1 MRHLRISSIMPALT
15 MMAGLAL
22 TGATSLTSTVL
33 AADAEP
39 AAGAPGVAGAPN
51 QEYLDQKA
59 ELEKLVQQRDT
70 ELYELAFEPLA
81 MDEISLKDGLGNLTV
96 YSYLTF
102 RLRNEIKDATRSAIA
117 KPSRYNE
124 ILKSITEQHEYA
136 KVEGAKLSIDKV
148 EGAEGVIV
156 DRENLKSRTRKVN
169 ITVIAYNEH
178 GTRIHLLNEPV
189 GSGSHEN
196 FNFPD
201 YGERSSDAVFK
212 RVREEVEEVAQR
224 RLLTVD
230 EIRVKE
236 IPPYD
241 ASKRNEEGVAE
252 GEIFGVVLFNRLSV
266 YGKKI
271 TVEVRGLSNK
281 FRLRAPERKQQEVGN
296 YVESRYLRRVYT
308 IHYHRPGD
316 EFFRH
321 LDEFEMVKNG
331 WEWVNTFQR
340 LEQRKSMAYAKFF
353 LNNIT
358 DEKDVR
364 QEKVEEEVWQYYD
377 AVRADKP
384 DASSKLPDLKTTL
397 KNRDNTSGQ

>member
-15 MMAGLAL
+15 MIAGLVL
-22 TGATSLTSTVL
+22 TGATALTSTAF

-39 AAGAPGVAGAPN
+39 AAGAPGVAGALN

-70 ELYELAFEPLA
+70 ELYELAFEPLV
-81 MDEISLKDGLGNLTV
+81 MDEISLKDGLGNLHV

-148 EGAEGVIV
+148 DGPDGVIV
-156 DRENLKSRTRKVN
+156 DRGNLTSRTRKVN

-178 GTRIHLLNEPV
+178 GTRIHLLDEPI

-201 YGERSSDAVFK
+201 YGERSRDAVFK

-241 ASKRNEEGVAE
+241 ANKCNEEGVAE

-271 TVEVRGLSNK
+271 SVEVRGLSNK

-364 QEKVEEEVWQYYD
+364 QEKVEEELWQYYD
-377 AVRADKP
+377 AVRTDNPEAGD
-384 DASSKLPDLKTTL
+384 KLPDLKATL
-397 KNRDNTSGQ
+397 QSRDKASGQ

>member
-22 TGATSLTSTVL
+22 TGATSLTSTAF
-33 AADAEP
+33 AADGEP

-59 ELEKLVQQRDT
+59 ELEKLVQERET
-70 ELYELAFEPLA
+70 ELYELAFEPLE
-81 MDEISLKDGLGNLTV
+81 MDEVSLKDGLGNLQV
-96 YSYLTF
+96 FSYLTF
-102 RLRNEIKDATRSAIA
+102 RLRNEVKDATRSAIA

-156 DRENLKSRTRKVN
+156 DRENLKTRTRKVN
-169 ITVIAYNEH
+169 ITVIAHNEH

-201 YGERSSDAVFK
+201 YGERSRDAVFK

-241 ASKRNEEGVAE
+241 ATKRNEEGVAE

-266 YGKKI
+266 YGEKI

-296 YVESRYLRRVYT
+296 YLESRYLRRVYT
-308 IHYHRPGD
+308 VRYQRPGD

-340 LEQRKSMAYAKFF
+340 LEQRKSMAYTKFF

-364 QEKVEEEVWQYYD
+364 QEKVEEEIWQYYD

-384 DASSKLPDLKTTL
+384 EAGSKLPDLKATL
-397 KNRDNTSGQ
+397 KSRDKTSDQ